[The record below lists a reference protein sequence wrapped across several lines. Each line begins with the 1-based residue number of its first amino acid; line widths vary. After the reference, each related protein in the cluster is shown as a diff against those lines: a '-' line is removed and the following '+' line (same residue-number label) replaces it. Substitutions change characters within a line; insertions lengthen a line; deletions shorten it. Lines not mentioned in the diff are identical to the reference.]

1 MMGSPGDTGDVY
13 FRRSTPTTHLLRSD
27 YLSVGPLIH
36 WLKTE
41 APRYVQGV
49 LLDFGC
55 GNRPYEEFFQGKIER
70 YIGVD
75 VVQNESGT
83 VDEIVAPGQHLPF
96 SDSSIDTVLS
106 TQTLEHV
113 AEPRWYLGE
122 VARVLRPG
130 GHLIL
135 TCPGTYMLHEE
146 PHDYFRFTEYGL
158 RHLLTSSGLDMVTLT
173 TAGGAWRVVGQT
185 LVNHKAFGRAWRI
198 PVLSDLAYYCTLF
211 CVNLSCGIL
220 DSLNTNRKEPA
231 NYMLVAKK

>member
-1 MMGSPGDTGDVY
+1 MSSSAETADVH

-27 YLSVGPLIH
+27 YLSVGPLIQ

-41 APRYVQGV
+41 APRYARGV

-75 VVQNESGT
+75 VVQNASGT
-83 VDEIVAPGQHLPF
+83 VDEIVLPGQHLPF
-96 SDSSIDTVLS
+96 SDSSVDTVLS

-122 VARVLRPG
+122 VARVLRTG

-146 PHDYFRFTEYGL
+146 PHDYFRFTEHGL
-158 RHLLTSSGLDMVTLT
+158 RHVLSSSGLEVVTLT

-185 LVNHKAFGRAWRI
+185 LVNHKTFGRAWRI

-211 CVNLSCGIL
+211 CVNLSCRVL